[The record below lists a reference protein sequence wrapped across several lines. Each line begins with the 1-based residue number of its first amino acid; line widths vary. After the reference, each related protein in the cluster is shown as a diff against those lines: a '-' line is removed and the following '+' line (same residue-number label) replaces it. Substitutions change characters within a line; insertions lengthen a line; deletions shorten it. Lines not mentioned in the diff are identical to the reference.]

1 MNAPTATLT
10 PEAEVT
16 AGDLA
21 VLNDQTKVALL
32 TDEKAFEDLLDKIR
46 TEVRSH
52 VPDLTTDKG
61 RKAIASLA
69 HKVTK
74 TKTALDEAG
83 KSLTEDLRKQVKTVD
98 DSRRKI
104 REKLDE
110 LRDEAR
116 KPLTDWEEAEEARQE
131 RVKAA
136 LSRLESLTAIQVD
149 DDSDVVA
156 LRLEEAEAF
165 AIDPDEFRETAEI
178 AQASKAR
185 VVENLTAYHA
195 KLLREEADRAE
206 LARLRREQ
214 EEREKAEAARR
225 EQERQEREE
234 AERRQREEAEAAE
247 RQRRQE
253 EAAARAKAEAEAAA
267 QRAAEEAARKA
278 REEAEAQARQEQE
291 ERERKHREE
300 LAEAQRRAEAAEAA
314 RKAEAEAQARRE
326 QEEKAKADAEAA
338 AKAKREA
345 DAKHRAT
352 VMGAAKE
359 ALMKHAGIDEEAA
372 RQAVLAIRAG
382 EVPHVSITF

>member
-116 KPLTDWEEAEEARQE
+116 KPLTDWEEAEDARQE

-178 AQASKAR
+178 AQVAKAKA
-185 VVENLTAYHA
+185 VETLTTYHA
-195 KLLREEADRAE
+195 RLVQQEADRAE
-206 LARLRREQ
+206 LARLQREA

-225 EQERQEREE
+225 EEERREREE

-247 RQRRQE
+247 QKRRHE
-253 EAAARAKAEAEAAA
+253 EAQARAKAEAEEAAK
-267 QRAAEEAARKA
+267 RAADEAARRA
-278 REEAEAQARQEQE
+278 REEAEAQAKAAQE
-291 ERERKHREE
+291 EQDRKHREE
-300 LAEAQRRAEAAEAA
+300 LAAAQRRAEEAEDA
-314 RKAEAEAQARRE
+314 RKAEAEAQAKRE
-326 QEEKAKADAEAA
+326 ADAKAQADAEAA

-345 DAKHRAT
+345 DAKHRAA

-382 EVPHVSITF
+382 EVPHVRIEF